1 MCRIYKNLKIDIIE
15 TVCYLNIVLLSAVK
29 IALLNFAN
37 QEIYHSV
44 ATYFSGMIALL
55 ILLYAV
61 SYQMYTEFLLKLW
74 KKILHQQRRSDENYE
89 INDDHVG
96 HTDVEYE
103 LLQNASI
110 QMPTSS
116 TIDGQLPPEEA

>member
-1 MCRIYKNLKIDIIE
+1 MLPKHCSLE
-15 TVCYLNIVLLSAVK
+15 CSE

-55 ILLYAV
+55 IFLYAV

-74 KKILHQQRRSDENYE
+74 KKILHYE
-89 INDDHVG
+89 INDDHVD

-116 TIDGQLPPEEA
+116 IIDGQPPPEEA